1 MEIEQTTE
9 ERKQI
14 VMEYLTQIYFDKG
27 SIDQEQLLPMAL
39 YLYRNAD
46 LGPKKT
52 KKVAKSLVQL
62 NDIMEALSIRNCKD
76 MVRIEEVKS
85 ILKKIDRYSGHSLIQ
100 QYVECKAKEALECAY
115 KIVSSENFVYEIYY
129 PMFRQCYT
137 QLRIDCEHHEYGNI
151 YFRTKD
157 LLTLL
162 QKNEEKK
169 ADIIRS
175 AMNAKARLEVL
186 MHISR
191 NSKKIIVLSEMS
203 CALDYALEEMQYRK
217 IQEETIYANVT
228 FAQATR
234 SSSYQKQI
242 SQNIAHFHEND

>member
-1 MEIEQTTE
+1 MGIEQTTE

-52 KKVAKSLVQL
+52 KKVAKSLVKL

-76 MVRIEEVKS
+76 IVRIEAAKG
-85 ILKKIDRYSGHSLIQ
+85 ILKKIDRYSSHSLIQ
-100 QYVECKAKEALECAY
+100 QYVERKAKETLECAFRT
-115 KIVSSENFVYEIYY
+115 VSTENFVS
-129 PMFRQCYT
+129 MFRQCYM
-137 QLRIDCEHHEYGNI
+137 QLKIDCEHHEYGNI

-157 LLTLL
+157 LLKLL

-169 ADIIRS
+169 ADIIRN

-186 MHISR
+186 MHMSR
-191 NSKKIIVLSEMS
+191 NPKKILVLSEMS
-203 CALDYALEEMQYRK
+203 CALDYALEELRYRD
-217 IQEETIYANVT
+217 IQEETNIANAA

-242 SQNIAHFHEND
+242 SKNIVYFYEND